1 MVIDIDQPQNQ
12 RYNRNIKHAP
22 EGPLLQGVCSG
33 PHRADALVDVHVGR
47 TGNLHGL
54 AQLHRKLLG
63 HVTTKV
69 QCDITLAFTC
79 LMPWVPSRLI

>member
-12 RYNRNIKHAP
+12 RFNRNIKHAP

-47 TGNLHGL
+47 AWHLHGL
-54 AQLHRKLLG
+54 AQLNRQLFKCVIHKS
-63 HVTTKV
+63 
-69 QCDITLAFTC
+69 Q
-79 LMPWVPSRLI
+79 